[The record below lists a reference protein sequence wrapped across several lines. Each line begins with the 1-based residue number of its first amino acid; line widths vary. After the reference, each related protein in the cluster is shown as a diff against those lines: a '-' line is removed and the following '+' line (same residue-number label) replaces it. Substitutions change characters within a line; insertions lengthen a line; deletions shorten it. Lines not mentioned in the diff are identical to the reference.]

1 MSGEFSA
8 ILCGVGGQGLV
19 LMSNIIG
26 NACAESGIRV
36 ITGEQHGLSQRSGSV
51 SIHLRIGNDV
61 KSPLIPVGGGDAI
74 ISLEGIETLRYVEY
88 LKEDGVVLMNS
99 RVMYPITDT
108 KRLVDD
114 RSKKSAYFD
123 LTTVQGRLKQIT
135 SNVLAVD
142 ALEIARNA
150 GNALSENVVLLGA
163 VSVLESFPVGT
174 DAIRNAIAKLVPPKA
189 RDANL
194 KAFDLG
200 SRVSFERFCDK
211 LPCKKPA
218 AK

>member
-51 SIHLRIGNDV
+51 SIHLRIGNEV

-74 ISLEGIETLRYVEY
+74 LSLEGIETLRYVEY
-88 LKEDGVVLMNS
+88 LKDDGVVLMNS
-99 RVMYPITDT
+99 RVMHPITDT

-114 RSKKSAYFD
+114 RNKKSAYFD
-123 LTTVQGRLKQIT
+123 MTTVQGRLKQIT
-135 SNVLAVD
+135 SNVLAID
-142 ALEIARNA
+142 ALELSRNA

-174 DAIRNAIAKLVPPKA
+174 DAIRSSITKLVPPKA

-200 SRVSFERFCDK
+200 SRASFEQFCDK
-211 LPCKKPA
+211 LPCKNPSVN
-218 AK
+218 